1 MTCSSH
7 SSMSHETILHLEM
20 SIYSQYG
27 IVPQTTRTHPDLPV
41 HQDTPQPDAPL
52 DPQGA
57 AEGVEADSLIV

>member
-1 MTCSSH
+1 
-7 SSMSHETILHLEM
+7 MSHETVTTIGDE
-20 SIYSQYG
+20 YSQYG

-57 AEGVEADSLIV
+57 AEGVEANSLIV